1 MSGSGRACEG
11 STLVFAA
18 VAPRVVSRRIEW
30 LKCSPL
36 VQLRG
41 GCGKT
46 CTGGEEERE
55 GAFWLAGM
63 FDRVVCLGVSLL
75 VDNLE

>member
-46 CTGGEEERE
+46 CTGGEEE
-55 GAFWLAGM
+55 
-63 FDRVVCLGVSLL
+63 
-75 VDNLE
+75 